1 MCDCWHCPQG
11 VRSSGGSGV
20 CCDCW
25 HCPQGVR
32 SSGGSGVLEVCDLC
46 VTVGTVLR
54 VSGVVVGLVC

>member
-1 MCDCWHCPQG
+1 MTWKSAIEIKSLLLLLLLSMCDCWHCPQG

-32 SSGGSGVLEVCDLC
+32 SSGGSGVC
-46 VTVGTVLR
+46 
-54 VSGVVVGLVC
+54 